1 MDLVGGLVFLAPRL
15 DPALRLEDGTRLGC
29 VIGDLA
35 AAAAFAEATGGVV
48 APCLGSGS
56 PLDGILG

>member
-1 MDLVGGLVFLAPRL
+1 MFLAPRL
-15 DPALRLEDGTRLGC
+15 DPALRLEDGTRLVC